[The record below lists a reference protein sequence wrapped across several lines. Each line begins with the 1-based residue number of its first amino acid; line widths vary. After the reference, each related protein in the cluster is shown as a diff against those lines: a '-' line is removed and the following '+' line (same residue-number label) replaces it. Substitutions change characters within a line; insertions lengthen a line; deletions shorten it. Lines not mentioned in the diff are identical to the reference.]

1 MIVFN
6 ILPYSFFQ
14 WQQRQQAQQRLD
26 RVWWDRHRTTFTS
39 TAVVALLPLSKRKKT
54 NFCLSTISTAN
65 VAGRTR
71 TITRRSSPGGSQ
83 RKRKNA
89 VQQLRAWRCQSR
101 KPKDLARKL
110 PTTRTTVHLF
120 LRSPQTAES
129 LTVNTRFQPPS
140 SQRVSI
146 VLTFRGRP
154 YMTYS
159 LRENGF
165 KKTASLNMILWSN
178 IAWLHLWTTP
188 RCPYHTISF
197 SLPIFSVTSFTVYV
211 FFSWVIS

>member
-14 WQQRQQAQQRLD
+14 WQQRQQVQQRLD

-146 VLTFRGRP
+146 VLTFRGCP
-154 YMTYS
+154 YMAYS
-159 LRENGF
+159 LRE
-165 KKTASLNMILWSN
+165 KRKLHHWTWSCDQILHDFIYGRPLDALTIPSVLVCQFFRWR
-178 IAWLHLWTTP
+178 HLQ
-188 RCPYHTISF
+188 YM
-197 SLPIFSVTSFTVYV
+197 Y